1 MSEFR
6 TVTCHDNLVVQ
17 LSGIIQGLKQSVQHS
32 TDNPCAEQ
40 ALERMRDVE
49 TSLCR
54 LMADMISSPMTGR
67 LHQPNP
73 AAYVDAEARR
83 ASLSRQL
90 ALES

>member
-6 TVTCHDNLVVQ
+6 TVSCHDNLIVQ
-17 LSGIIQGLKQSVQHS
+17 LSSIIQGLKHSIQHS
-32 TDNPCAEQ
+32 TDSPCAEQ
-40 ALERMRDVE
+40 ALEQMRDVE

-73 AAYVDAEARR
+73 AAYVDAEARQ

-90 ALES
+90 VL

>member
-1 MSEFR
+1 MSEFK
-6 TVTCHDNLVVQ
+6 TVSCHDNLVVQ
-17 LSGIIQGLKQSVQHS
+17 LSSIIQDLKRSIQHS

-40 ALERMRDVE
+40 ALEYMRDVE

-73 AAYVDAEARR
+73 AAYVDAEARQ
-83 ASLSRQL
+83 ASLARQL
-90 ALES
+90 AL